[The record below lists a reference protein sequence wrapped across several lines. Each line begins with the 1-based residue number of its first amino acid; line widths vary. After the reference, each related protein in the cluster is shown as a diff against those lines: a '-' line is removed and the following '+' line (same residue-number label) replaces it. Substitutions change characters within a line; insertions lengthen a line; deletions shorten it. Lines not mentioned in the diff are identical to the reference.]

1 MTSAIIYT
9 SNTGFTKKYA
19 ELLGQKTGLPAY
31 PLKDSAA
38 VEKGAEVIYL
48 GWLRAGTV
56 VGYKKAAAQFNTVA
70 VCGVG
75 MAATG
80 SQTEDVRK
88 TNSLDEALPVFTLQG
103 GFDVTKLRGI
113 YKFMMTVMINTAGK
127 ALANKQDRTEQ
138 ENDMLDLLQ
147 HGGDRVSCEN
157 LTAVLD
163 WFNNTQK

>member
-19 ELLGQKTGLPAY
+19 ELLGEKTGLPIY
-31 PLKDSAA
+31 PLKDAQS
-38 VEKGAEVIYL
+38 VQKGAEVIYL

-56 VGYKKAAAQFNTVA
+56 VGYKKAAAQYNIIA

-88 TNSLDEALPVFTLQG
+88 TNALDEALPVFTLQG

-127 ALANKQDRTEQ
+127 VLANKEDRTEQ

-147 HGGDRVSCEN
+147 HGGDRVNGEN